1 MHIMHKLFIIYIY
14 VHYLVV
20 AGFFIRFFITANTTA
35 VRSPAVLINGVTLS
49 CPLTFWWGCS
59 RLKHMQKQDVFM
71 YIYYMSLRCT

>member
-35 VRSPAVLINGVTLS
+35 VIFLAVFHNGVTLFCS
-49 CPLTFWWGCS
+49 LIFWWGWS
-59 RLKHMQKQDVFM
+59 WLKHMQRQDVFM
-71 YIYYMSLRCT
+71 YIYMS